1 MERDIFQQFNK
12 NIKLNKNQNY
22 WILMNIS

>member
-1 MERDIFQQFNK
+1 MEQDIFQQFNK